1 MSSPLPAQPDNR
13 PADVIWFV
21 TDNRVTTDRLGWHP
35 TRTAEKNT
43 LQDIHD
49 RLGPPRPAP
58 EAFPLEAES
67 MDPRPDE
74 LRREYRLRFSESV
87 FYRNN
92 LWRILCREYFSRLVA
107 TTRGYSIS
115 AGAEANSSTQGCPV

>member
-1 MSSPLPAQPDNR
+1 
-13 PADVIWFV
+13 
-21 TDNRVTTDRLGWHP
+21 
-35 TRTAEKNT
+35 
-43 LQDIHD
+43 
-49 RLGPPRPAP
+49 
-58 EAFPLEAES
+58 